1 MSIARTRIPGEHP
14 SVPGSLTKNMEM
26 EINQKM
32 RDPSP
37 RGFFRPISEEKFRE
51 KGDLDFHALLEFW
64 DKDSQFDG

>member
-1 MSIARTRIPGEHP
+1 
-14 SVPGSLTKNMEM
+14 MEM